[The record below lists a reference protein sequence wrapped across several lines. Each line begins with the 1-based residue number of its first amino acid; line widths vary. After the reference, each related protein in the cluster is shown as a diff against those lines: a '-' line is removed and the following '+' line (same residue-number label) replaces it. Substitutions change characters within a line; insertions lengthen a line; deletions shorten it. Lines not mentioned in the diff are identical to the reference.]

1 MSKTSFILSKKFG
14 AMLTIGV
21 GAFFSGLIYSKYQR
35 TKECRDLCNLL
46 QKIEE
51 DNKKAKLDKEKTE

>member
-1 MSKTSFILSKKFG
+1 MSKVPFILSKKFG

-21 GAFFSGLIYSKYQR
+21 GGFFSGLISSKYQR
-35 TKECRDLCNLL
+35 TRECRDLCNLL
-46 QKIEE
+46 QRIEE